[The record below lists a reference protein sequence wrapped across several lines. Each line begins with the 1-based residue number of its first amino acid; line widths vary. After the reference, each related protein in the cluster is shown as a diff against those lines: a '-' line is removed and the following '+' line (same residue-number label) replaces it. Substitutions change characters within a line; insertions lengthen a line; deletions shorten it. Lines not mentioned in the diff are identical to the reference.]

1 MYKNLVDVAK
11 EIVSIANIR
20 AKNRK
25 TGFYS
30 LRDISHSDDSCDK
43 QLTKILMKLEYDE
56 VMAIQTIMYLGRD
69 KDYDSSLTSDEIF
82 LDYKKYIENLGINTK
97 KLAIQQI
104 VEKVPLGEYLTKGYA
119 ILGITL

>member
-43 QLTKILMKLEYDE
+43 QLTEILMKLEYDE